1 MSACPTTQASCG
13 PASRSPG
20 ERWTPSTR
28 RTSASSAMPPTPI
41 TASTSARASPHLV
54 VKDGVRPI
62 ADTKGPVVL
71 FESGFAPRW
80 YVPRQD
86 IVESALIPVEGQTF
100 CPYKGLASYY
110 DIGDRKRVAWYY
122 PQAWPEVAR
131 ISNFVSFEPDRVEVF
146 LDDKR
151 LALEAG
157 QSVMPHGIDRGLD
170 PTRYSSGARAPSAT
184 STRCFAKLATA
195 LRCRSRCQPAAG
207 NSRSGHFLPL
217 VGRVDQAHRQR
228 TRRSIRS
235 RSCDRRRCGTTT

>member
-1 MSACPTTQASCG
+1 MDAFYEED
-13 PASRSPG
+13 
-20 ERWTPSTR
+20 ERIVGHAADAYHRIDIRQSL
-28 RTSASSAMPPTPI
+28 ASSGRQGRREAHRRHQG
-41 TASTSARASPHLV
+41 AGRAVRVWFRAALV
-54 VKDGVRPI
+54 R
-62 ADTKGPVVL
+62 A
-71 FESGFAPRW
+71 APRHRRECADPGRGTN
-80 YVPRQD
+80 VLPLQGASQLLRHRR
-86 IVESALIPVEGQTF
+86 SQT
-100 CPYKGLASYY
+100 CGLVLPA
-110 DIGDRKRVAWYY
+110 G
-122 PQAWPEVAR
+122 VAR
-131 ISNFVSFEPDRVEVF
+131 SCTHLQLCLLRAGPVEVF

-184 STRCFAKLATA
+184 SARCFAKLATA